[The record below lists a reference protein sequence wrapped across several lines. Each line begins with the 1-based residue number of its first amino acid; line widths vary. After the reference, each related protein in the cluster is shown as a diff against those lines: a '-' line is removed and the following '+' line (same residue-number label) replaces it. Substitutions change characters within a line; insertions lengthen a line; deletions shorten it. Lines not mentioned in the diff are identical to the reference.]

1 MFSYMARYVPSSD
14 LRPPMQK
21 RAIGSLFCV
30 LLLFYLVFH
39 MVSGERGVIA
49 LLRETS
55 KLEALKAELVE
66 IKSKRESLDGK
77 VKKLSNSSLD
87 LDLLDE
93 QARDVLGVT
102 GKNEVVVFLDN
113 NHKD

>member
-1 MFSYMARYVPSSD
+1 MARYINNSD
-14 LRPPMQK
+14 LRQPLQK

-55 KLEALKAELVE
+55 KLEALKEELAA
-66 IKSKRESLDGK
+66 IKSKHESLDNK
-77 VKKLSNSSLD
+77 VKKLSSSSLD

-93 QARDVLGVT
+93 QSRQVLGVT
-102 GKNEVVVFLDN
+102 GKNEVVVFLDK